1 LVFGITVFNNNND
14 LKIFKFQKILTDMDE
29 LIEMYRMTTREE
41 NYRIDKKLL
50 KKNNFS
56 EMQWISFLN
65 LVEEL
70 ELNEVGA
77 RIILDEIRSGRVV
90 LK

>member
-1 LVFGITVFNNNND
+1 
-14 LKIFKFQKILTDMDE
+14 MDE
-29 LIEMYRMTTREE
+29 LIEMYRMTIREE

-50 KKNNFS
+50 RKNNFS

>member
-1 LVFGITVFNNNND
+1 
-14 LKIFKFQKILTDMDE
+14 MDE
-29 LIEMYRMTTREE
+29 LIEMYRLTTREE
-41 NYRIDKKLL
+41 NYRIDKKIL

-77 RIILDEIRSGRVV
+77 HIILDEIRSGRVV